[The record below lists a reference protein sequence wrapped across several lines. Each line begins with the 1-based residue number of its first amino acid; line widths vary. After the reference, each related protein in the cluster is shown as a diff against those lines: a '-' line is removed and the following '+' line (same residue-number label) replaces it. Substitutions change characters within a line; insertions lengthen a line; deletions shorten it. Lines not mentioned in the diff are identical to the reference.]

1 MMPLRVTNTGRGTIV
16 GVRVVLADRWLTR
29 LRGLLGHAEPGP
41 GEGLLLSPCSSV
53 HMVGMRFPIDV
64 AFLDREGRVL
74 AVRQALRP
82 GLRIAACRGARYTL
96 ELRAGTLASTGTVPG
111 DRLQWY
117 GAGTAQGGGRGSHQE
132 TAS

>member
-1 MMPLRVTNTGRGTIV
+1 MMPLRVTNTGRDTIV
-16 GVRVVLADRWLTR
+16 GVRVVLADRWLAR
-29 LRGLLGHAEPGP
+29 LRGLLGQPEPAA

-53 HMVGMRFPIDV
+53 HMVGMRYPIDV

-82 GLRIAACRGARYTL
+82 GLHTAACRGARYTL
-96 ELRAGTLASTGTVPG
+96 ELPAGTLALTGTVPG
-111 DRLQWY
+111 DRLQWHET
-117 GAGTAQGGGRGSHQE
+117 GPAQGGRRGSHQE